1 MFRQF
6 IVQFSFEFLN
16 RIFLSE
22 IYFHTTRASDSQGI
36 RFRHG
41 GLYMYFMVAYFM
53 VAYFMVAYFMVAY
66 FMVVYYIV
74 QSFFLILRLLITFRR
89 LSLSD
94 ASTFF
99 VRRCVS
105 RTSEL
110 VSSPATT
117 MSTITVDSSTR
128 HLDVLTGW

>member
-6 IVQFSFEFLN
+6 IVQFSFEFSS

-22 IYFHTTRASDSQGI
+22 IYFYTTRVSDSQGI
-36 RFRHG
+36 RFSHG
-41 GLYMYFMVAYFM
+41 GLYMYFMVVYFM
-53 VAYFMVAYFMVAY
+53 VI
-66 FMVVYYIV
+66 YYIV
-74 QSFFLILRLLITFRR
+74 QSFFIIPRLLITFRR

-99 VRRCVS
+99 ARRCVS